1 MTDEIDS
8 DANNTH
14 ELTAEVAR
22 ALIARGWRLT
32 TAESCTGGIWR
43 QRSVPRADTAA
54 FYDTGVVT
62 FSDEAKRNVLQVR
75 AETLAVHSAVSEA
88 CVQEMSSGI
97 LALAGADI
105 AIAVSGYAGPE
116 GGEDGTPP
124 ARYGLHWNFRGQ
136 TETKRMCFAGDCETV
151 VAKAVRYATGGAE
164 RKACPLAVTMPGARP
179 YRSIAWRATGQ
190 QISPMPLRQG
200 RERESPETGVCPP
213 TAASTTPPGFRH
225 LQPPP

>member
-8 DANNTH
+8 DANSTH

-32 TAESCTGGIWR
+32 TAESCTGGNLAAALCA
-43 QRSVPRADTAA
+43 QADTAA

-116 GGEDGTPP
+116 GGEDGTP
-124 ARYGLHWNFRGQ
+124 AGTVWFALNFRGQ

-151 VAKAVRYATGGAE
+151 VAKAVRYA
-164 RKACPLAVTMPGARP
+164 LAALSEKLPH
-179 YRSIAWRATGQ
+179 WQ
-190 QISPMPLRQG
+190 
-200 RERESPETGVCPP
+200 
-213 TAASTTPPGFRH
+213 
-225 LQPPP
+225 

>member
-1 MTDEIDS
+1 GNL
-8 DANNTH
+8 A
-14 ELTAEVAR
+14 A
-22 ALIARGWRLT
+22 ALCA
-32 TAESCTGGIWR
+32 
-43 QRSVPRADTAA
+43 QADTAA

-116 GGEDGTPP
+116 GGEDGTP
-124 ARYGLHWNFRGQ
+124 AGTVWFAWNFRGQ

-151 VAKAVRYATGGAE
+151 VAKAVRYA
-164 RKACPLAVTMPGARP
+164 LAAL
-179 YRSIAWRATGQ
+179 SEKLAHWQ
-190 QISPMPLRQG
+190 
-200 RERESPETGVCPP
+200 
-213 TAASTTPPGFRH
+213 
-225 LQPPP
+225 

>member
-8 DANNTH
+8 DANSTH

-32 TAESCTGGIWR
+32 TAESCTGGNLAAALCA
-43 QRSVPRADTAA
+43 QADTAA

-124 ARYGLHWNFRGQ
+124 ARYGLPGIFAARLKPNGCALPATVRPWWR
-136 TETKRMCFAGDCETV
+136 KRYD
-151 VAKAVRYATGGAE
+151 
-164 RKACPLAVTMPGARP
+164 MP
-179 YRSIAWRATGQ
+179 WR
-190 QISPMPLRQG
+190 R
-200 RERESPETGVCPP
+200 
-213 TAASTTPPGFRH
+213 
-225 LQPPP
+225 

>member
-32 TAESCTGGIWR
+32 TAESCTG
-43 QRSVPRADTAA
+43 
-54 FYDTGVVT
+54 GVVT

-116 GGEDGTPP
+116 GGEDGTP
-124 ARYGLHWNFRGQ
+124 AGTVWFAWNFRGQ

-151 VAKAVRYATGGAE
+151 VAKAVRYA
-164 RKACPLAVTMPGARP
+164 LAAL
-179 YRSIAWRATGQ
+179 SEKLAHWQ
-190 QISPMPLRQG
+190 
-200 RERESPETGVCPP
+200 
-213 TAASTTPPGFRH
+213 
-225 LQPPP
+225 

>member
-32 TAESCTGGIWR
+32 TAESCTGGNLAAALCA
-43 QRSVPRADTAA
+43 QADTAA

-105 AIAVSGYAGPE
+105 AIAV
-116 GGEDGTPP
+116 
-124 ARYGLHWNFRGQ
+124 RRLR
-136 TETKRMCFAGDCETV
+136 R
-151 VAKAVRYATGGAE
+151 TGGRGRWYPAGTVWFAPE
-164 RKACPLAVTMPGARP
+164 FSRP
-179 YRSIAWRATGQ
+179 D
-190 QISPMPLRQG
+190 
-200 RERESPETGVCPP
+200 
-213 TAASTTPPGFRH
+213 
-225 LQPPP
+225 